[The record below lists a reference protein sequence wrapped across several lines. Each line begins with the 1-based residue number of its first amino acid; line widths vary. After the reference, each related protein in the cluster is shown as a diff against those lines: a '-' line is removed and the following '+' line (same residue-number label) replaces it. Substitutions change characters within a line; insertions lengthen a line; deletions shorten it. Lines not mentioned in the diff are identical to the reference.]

1 MIRIEHN
8 VETGEI
14 IEIEM
19 SEEEIAD
26 FEQMVKSAEK
36 ERKRIANELE
46 SENEKIKAAKQIVL
60 DRLGLT
66 EDEARLLLG

>member
-1 MIRIEHN
+1 MKRIEHN

-14 IEIEM
+14 VEIEL
-19 SEEEIAD
+19 S
-26 FEQMVKSAEK
+26 
-36 ERKRIANELE
+36 ANEEAEFQAQYAE
-46 SENEKIKAAKQIVL
+46 SKAKAEAIKTEAEAKGAARQAIL